1 MISVGKWWINTTAE
15 VSYNFKVSI
24 SQTIQNMRN
33 ISTNIPLYFT
43 LELFIDKLIALLCY
57 RFKQYA
63 KIQNIDLILKR
74 NSFKLYAAIK
84 RENTK
89 QLIVNSV
96 V

>member
-1 MISVGKWWINTTAE
+1 
-15 VSYNFKVSI
+15 
-24 SQTIQNMRN
+24 MRN
-33 ISTNIPLYFT
+33 ISTNLPLYFT

-74 NSFKLYAAIK
+74 NSFKPYAYRNKAIK